1 MYHRASAHEY
11 TSAIVTTLI
20 LTVVSVFIIFKIIGL
35 SQDAQKLYVGWRLMM
50 PDPAVTADDDGDDT
64 PLPQTR
70 IYYATPRGDL
80 RQLLEEA
87 ARRFREAFHGASA
100 HRPYH
105 IFRDEHGTVWVLS
118 RGVQTAREV
127 ELAGNATQQDFHDG
141 GQTFRVHTGA
151 LTLFHELQSTVLR
164 EVAAHRNATDRV
176 VFVGHSMGA
185 ALSLLY
191 AIALERTMPG
201 AVSAAVLFGA
211 PRVVSKSFASH
222 IERSHLGP
230 LVHRVINEADAVC
243 HLPLQV
249 MPQVDSKQVLH
260 YSHVGKPTLIFES
273 LDTDLPG
280 SHLMRV
286 YHRACQ
292 QIIGG

>member
-1 MYHRASAHEY
+1 
-11 TSAIVTTLI
+11 
-20 LTVVSVFIIFKIIGL
+20 
-35 SQDAQKLYVGWRLMM
+35 MM
-50 PDPAVTADDDGDDT
+50 GDSAVTADDDGDDT

-80 RQLLEEA
+80 KQLLEEA
-87 ARRFREAFHGASA
+87 ARRFREAFHGANA
-100 HRPYH
+100 HLRRYH
-105 IFRDEHGTVWVLS
+105 IDRDEHGTVWVLS
-118 RGVQTAREV
+118 RGVQTAHEV

-164 EVAAHRNATDRV
+164 EVVAARRNATDRV

-191 AIALERTMPG
+191 AIALERKMPG

-222 IERSHLGP
+222 IERSRLGP
-230 LVHRVINEADAVC
+230 LVHRVVNEADAVC

-273 LDTDLPG
+273 LDTDLPR
-280 SHLMRV
+280 SHSMRL
-286 YHRACQ
+286 YHKACQ
-292 QIIGG
+292 QIMI